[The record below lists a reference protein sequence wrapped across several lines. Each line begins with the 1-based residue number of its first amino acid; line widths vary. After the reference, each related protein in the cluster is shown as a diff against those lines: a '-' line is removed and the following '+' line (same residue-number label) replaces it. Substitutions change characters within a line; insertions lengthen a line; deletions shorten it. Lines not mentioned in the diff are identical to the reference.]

1 VRHRTDQVGAIG
13 VSGALGARNLQAF
26 ATRNSPEPPRATP
39 IATPGDGCCGDRV
52 AGSSSPADA
61 LTMGHMAEIGV
72 RSIVR
77 QLRGLLPEESRPA
90 AVEYGPSLVT
100 FVAGLAAASLVLI
113 GLNFR
118 AIADPLTLGIGTLV
132 VFGTAYCAVRIT
144 GGGDSVWTAS
154 VFIHLA
160 LAFTFGPFGALA
172 ASLAQAGAN
181 LLRMRSGWFRAIFNA
196 SNYFLTDFTAWA
208 VFARLVPLNH
218 SFVWQASA
226 ATVAALVE
234 CSVNH
239 GLVSIVISLSSG
251 GKVSGWHVFRHS
263 MASVVLYNIGYGWA
277 AFGAVLLYGLA
288 GTVGFTTTLLPVILL
303 QGFLVLLARRVKA
316 QEKEREEHAKE
327 REALLQQAI
336 EASDAERKRIASDLH
351 DGVVQTLAG
360 LAFSLAA
367 RGSGKTEDPQLLE
380 AAETLRSSV
389 TDLRTLMIEIAPPDL
404 GETGMD
410 GALRK
415 LLEPLP
421 ARGIEV
427 ELEAATT
434 HLPPDKTS
442 LVFRVAQEA
451 IRNVVNHSQATKV
464 ITRLRF
470 ADGTVTLQVDDNGR
484 GFSAADR
491 SRRREEG
498 HVGLH
503 LLNNAVEASSG
514 RLSLTSEPGHGTSL
528 MLTLP
533 C

>member
-1 VRHRTDQVGAIG
+1 MVF
-13 VSGALGARNLQAF
+13 NLSNFFLSDLSAWLVFSQL
-26 ATRNSPEPPRATP
+26 
-39 IATPGDGCCGDRV
+39 
-52 AGSSSPADA
+52 SS
-61 LTMGHMAEIGV
+61 
-72 RSIVR
+72 
-77 QLRGLLPEESRPA
+77 
-90 AVEYGPSLVT
+90 
-100 FVAGLAAASLVLI
+100 
-113 GLNFR
+113 LN
-118 AIADPLTLGIGTLV
+118 
-132 VFGTAYCAVRIT
+132 
-144 GGGDSVWTAS
+144 DSVLTK
-154 VFIHLA
+154 
-160 LAFTFGPFGALA
+160 ALA
-172 ASLAQAGAN
+172 ATLAGAVQC
-181 LLRMRSGWFRAIFNA
+181 F
-196 SNYFLTDFTAWA
+196 
-208 VFARLVPLNH
+208 
-218 SFVWQASA
+218 
-226 ATVAALVE
+226 
-234 CSVNH
+234 VNH
-239 GLVSIVISLSSG
+239 GLLAAVIRIASRGKARGWPAFKTAVRSSI
-251 GKVSGWHVFRHS
+251 
-263 MASVVLYNIGYGWA
+263 LYNVGYGWA
-277 AFGAVLLYGLA
+277 AFGAVLLYRVA

-303 QGFLVLLARRVKA
+303 QGFLVLLARRIRA
-316 QEKEREEHAKE
+316 QEQEREDHAKE

-336 EASDAERKRIASDLH
+336 DASDAERKRIASDLH

-380 AAETLRSSV
+380 AADTLRSSV

-404 GETGMD
+404 GETGVD

-427 ELEAATT
+427 ELDASAAT

-464 ITRLRF
+464 ITKLRYV
-470 ADGTVTLQVDDNGR
+470 DGTVTLQVDDNGR

>member
-1 VRHRTDQVGAIG
+1 MATMANVGVLAGIRRLHR
-13 VSGALGARNLQAF
+13 
-26 ATRNSPEPPRATP
+26 
-39 IATPGDGCCGDRV
+39 
-52 AGSSSPADA
+52 
-61 LTMGHMAEIGV
+61 
-72 RSIVR
+72 
-77 QLRGLLPEESRPA
+77 LLPDERRPA
-90 AVEYGPSLVT
+90 AVSFSPGLYL
-100 FVAGLAAASLVLI
+100 FVGLLAAASLVLAW
-113 GLNFR
+113 LTFQPVT
-118 AIADPLTLGIGTLV
+118 DLLTLGVGAAV
-132 VFGTAYCAVRIT
+132 VFAAAYCAVRMT
-144 GGGDSVWTAS
+144 DGVDSLWTAS
-154 VFIHLA
+154 VFVHLA
-160 LAFTFGPFGALA
+160 MTFTFGPLGALA
-172 ASLAQAGAN
+172 ASVSQATAHGA
-181 LLRMRSGWFRAIFNA
+181 RMKPGWFRAVFNGA
-196 SNYFLTDFTAWA
+196 NFYLTDLSAWA
-208 VFARLVPLNH
+208 VFVALRHIHHGVLWGAF
-218 SFVWQASA
+218 S
-226 ATVAALVE
+226 ATVAAAVE
-234 CSVNH
+234 CTVNSSLLA
-239 GLVSIVISLSSG
+239 LVIVLASRG
-251 GKVSGWHVFRHS
+251 AVNGWNVFRS
-263 MASVVLYNIGYGWA
+263 TISSLFLYNIGYGWA
-277 AFGAVLLYGLA
+277 AFGAVLLYGVA
-288 GTVGFTTTLLPVILL
+288 GSIGFTTTLLPIILL
-303 QGFLVLLARRVKA
+303 QGFLVLLARRIKA
-316 QEKEREEHAKE
+316 QEQEREEHAQE

-336 EASDAERKRIASDLH
+336 DASDAERKRIASDLH

-380 AAETLRSSV
+380 AAQTLRSSV

-404 GETGMD
+404 DETGMD

-427 ELEAATT
+427 ELEAGSAT

-464 ITRLRF
+464 ITKLRF
-470 ADGTVTLQVDDNGR
+470 VDGTVTLQVDDNGR
-484 GFSAADR
+484 GFSSADR

>member
-1 VRHRTDQVGAIG
+1 MTAGGVLFAVRRLHR
-13 VSGALGARNLQAF
+13 
-26 ATRNSPEPPRATP
+26 
-39 IATPGDGCCGDRV
+39 
-52 AGSSSPADA
+52 
-61 LTMGHMAEIGV
+61 
-72 RSIVR
+72 
-77 QLRGLLPEESRPA
+77 LLPEVSRPA
-90 AVEYGPSLVT
+90 PVSYSAALYGYVGLLVSLSVCLAILTFRPASDPTTLLIGAAVV
-100 FVAGLAAASLVLI
+100 FAAA
-113 GLNFR
+113 
-118 AIADPLTLGIGTLV
+118 
-132 VFGTAYCAVRIT
+132 YCGVRMT
-144 GGGDSVWTAS
+144 GGVDTVWTAS
-154 VFIHLA
+154 VFLHFA
-160 LAFTFGPFGALA
+160 LTFTFGPLGALT
-172 ASLAQAGAN
+172 ASVGHATAN
-181 LLRMRSGWFRAIFNA
+181 GLRMKTGWFRAIFNA
-196 SNYFLTDFTAWA
+196 ANLYLTDLTTWA
-208 VFARLVPLNH
+208 VFVSLMRVHEGVLWGAV
-218 SFVWQASA
+218 S
-226 ATVAALVE
+226 ATVAAAVE
-234 CSVNH
+234 CVVNS
-239 GLVSIVISLSSG
+239 GLVAVVITLASG
-251 GKVSGWHVFRHS
+251 GKANGWNVFGRS
-263 MASVVLYNIGYGWA
+263 MSSVLVYNVGYGWA
-277 AFGAVLLYGLA
+277 AFGAVLLYKVA
-288 GTVGFTTTLLPVILL
+288 GTVGFTTTLLPIILL

-316 QEKEREEHAKE
+316 QQEEREAHAKE

-336 EASDAERKRIASDLH
+336 DASDAERKRIASDLH

-404 GETGMD
+404 GDTGVD

-427 ELEAATT
+427 ELEASSAT

-464 ITRLRF
+464 ITKLRYV
-470 ADGTVTLQVDDNGR
+470 DGTVTLQVDDNGR

>member
-1 VRHRTDQVGAIG
+1 L
-13 VSGALGARNLQAF
+13 S
-26 ATRNSPEPPRATP
+26 
-39 IATPGDGCCGDRV
+39 
-52 AGSSSPADA
+52 
-61 LTMGHMAEIGV
+61 
-72 RSIVR
+72 
-77 QLRGLLPEESRPA
+77 
-90 AVEYGPSLVT
+90 
-100 FVAGLAAASLVLI
+100 ASL
-113 GLNFR
+113 
-118 AIADPLTLGIGTLV
+118 IAVTLTPVHDPLTLGIGAAV
-132 VFGTAYCAVRIT
+132 VFAAAYCAVRIT
-144 GGGDSVWTAS
+144 GGSGYWTAS
-154 VFIHLA
+154 AFIHLA

-172 ASLAQAGAN
+172 ASVAQSVAN
-181 LLRMRSGWFRAIFNA
+181 AVRMKSGWFRGVFNTA
-196 SNYFLTDFTAWA
+196 NYYLTDLTAWF
-208 VFARLVPLNH
+208 VFAHLVQLDRG
-218 SFVWQASA
+218 VLWGACSA
-226 ATVAALVE
+226 TAAAVVE
-234 CSVNH
+234 CTVNH
-239 GLVSIVISLSSG
+239 GLVAIVINLASG
-251 GKVSGWHVFRHS
+251 GKVNGWRDFRRS
-263 MASVVLYNIGYGWA
+263 MASVILYNVGYGWA
-277 AFGAVLLYGLA
+277 AFGAVLLYRVA
-288 GTVGFTTTLLPVILL
+288 GTVGFTTTLLPIILL
-303 QGFLVLLARRVKA
+303 QGFLVLLARRIRA
-316 QEKEREEHAKE
+316 QEQEREEHTKE

-336 EASDAERKRIASDLH
+336 DASDAERKRIASDLH

-367 RGSGKTEDPQLLE
+367 RGSGRTEDPQLLE
-380 AAETLRSSV
+380 AADTLRSSV

-404 GETGMD
+404 GETGVD

-427 ELEAATT
+427 ELDASTAT

-464 ITRLRF
+464 ITKLRF
-470 ADGTVTLQVDDNGR
+470 VDGTVTLQVDDNGR

-514 RLSLTSEPGHGTSL
+514 QLSLTSEPGHGTSL

>member
-1 VRHRTDQVGAIG
+1 LHR
-13 VSGALGARNLQAF
+13 
-26 ATRNSPEPPRATP
+26 
-39 IATPGDGCCGDRV
+39 
-52 AGSSSPADA
+52 
-61 LTMGHMAEIGV
+61 
-72 RSIVR
+72 
-77 QLRGLLPEESRPA
+77 LLPEERRPA
-90 AVEYGPSLVT
+90 PVNYSSGLYSFVAVLALASLTLMWVT
-100 FVAGLAAASLVLI
+100 FQPVGDL
-113 GLNFR
+113 
-118 AIADPLTLGIGTLV
+118 LTLGIGASV
-132 VFGTAYCAVRIT
+132 VFAAAYCAVRMT
-144 GGGDSVWTAS
+144 DGVDMLWTAG
-154 VFIHLA
+154 VFVHLA
-160 LAFTFGPFGALA
+160 VSFTFGPLGALA
-172 ASLAQAGAN
+172 ASVSQATAHGV
-181 LLRMRSGWFRAIFNA
+181 RMRPGWFRAVFNGA
-196 SNYFLTDFTAWA
+196 NFYLTDLSAWA
-208 VFARLVPLNH
+208 VFVALTRLHQGILWGAF
-218 SFVWQASA
+218 S
-226 ATVAALVE
+226 ATVAAAVE
-234 CSVNH
+234 CTVNSS
-239 GLVSIVISLSSG
+239 LLATVIVLASHRTVNGWTVFKSTMSSL
-251 GKVSGWHVFRHS
+251 F
-263 MASVVLYNIGYGWA
+263 LYNIGYGWA
-277 AFGAVLLYGLA
+277 AFGAVLLYGVA
-288 GTVGFTTTLLPVILL
+288 GTVGFTTTLLPIILL
-303 QGFLVLLARRVKA
+303 QGFLVLLARRIRA
-316 QEKEREEHAKE
+316 QEQEREEHTKE

-336 EASDAERKRIASDLH
+336 DASDAERKRIASDLH

-380 AAETLRSSV
+380 AADTLRSSV

-404 GETGMD
+404 GETGVD

-427 ELEAATT
+427 ELDAGTGT

-464 ITRLRF
+464 TTKLRF
-470 ADGTVTLQVDDNGR
+470 VDGTVTLQVVDNGR

-514 RLSLTSEPGHGTSL
+514 QLSLTSEPGRGTSL

>member
-1 VRHRTDQVGAIG
+1 MA
-13 VSGALGARNLQAF
+13 ALA
-26 ATRNSPEPPRATP
+26 PRYT
-39 IATPGDGCCGDRV
+39 
-52 AGSSSPADA
+52 
-61 LTMGHMAEIGV
+61 
-72 RSIVR
+72 
-77 QLRGLLPEESRPA
+77 LRRLRALLPE
-90 AVEYGPSLVT
+90 YGPQAPIQYTAPLLGFVGFLSVLSIGLLIVT
-100 FVAGLAAASLVLI
+100 FEPVS
-113 GLNFR
+113 
-118 AIADPLTLGIGTLV
+118 DPLTLGIGAVV
-132 VFGTAYCAVRIT
+132 VFGAAYGSVRIT
-144 GGGDSVWTAS
+144 DGVWTAS

-160 LAFTFGPFGALA
+160 LAFTFGPLGALVASVAQSIANA
-172 ASLAQAGAN
+172 A
-181 LLRMRSGWFRAIFNA
+181 RMRSGSFRAVFNA
-196 SNYFLTDFTAWA
+196 ANYFLTDLTAWV
-208 VFARLVPLNH
+208 VFSHLARADG
-218 SFVWQASA
+218 SFFWSACA
-226 ATVAALVE
+226 ATIAAIVE
-234 CSVNH
+234 CAVNH
-239 GLVSIVISLSSG
+239 GLVSVVIWLASG
-251 GKVSGWHVFRHS
+251 RQVNGWKVFQRSI
-263 MASVVLYNIGYGWA
+263 ASVIAYNIGYGWA
-277 AFGAVLLYGLA
+277 AFGAVLLYRVA
-288 GTVGFTTTLLPVILL
+288 GTVGFTTTLLPIILL
-303 QGFLVLLARRVKA
+303 QGFLVLLSRRIKA
-316 QEKEREEHAKE
+316 QEQEREEHAKE

-336 EASDAERKRIASDLH
+336 DASDAERKRIASDLH

-367 RGSGKTEDPQLLE
+367 RGSGATEDPQLLE
-380 AAETLRSSV
+380 AADTLRSSV

-427 ELEAATT
+427 ELDATTAT

-464 ITRLRF
+464 VTKLRF
-470 ADGTVTLQVDDNGR
+470 VDGTLTLQVDDNGR

-491 SRRREEG
+491 SRRRGEG

-514 RLSLTSEPGHGTSL
+514 QLSLTSEPGHGTSL